1 MSVAN
6 VKLLIDMIVT
16 AMSSIRLLLPETA
29 GTAAALHAAVLSSP
43 LPAVFAERFD
53 CLSSLVP
60 KPVSY
65 THLDVYKR
73 QHIYFEKAY
82 IGDYGNIYDDN
93 AKGDDHNK
101 VQQDQHDHV
110 CGDRENIE
118 LYFVQCFLD
127 CTVSRYGGHSTAACH
142 STPCC

>member
-60 KPVSY
+60 KP
-65 THLDVYKR
+65 HLECIAALRPDQQLLPVPPALSALPEKCAANQKR
-73 QHIYFEKAY
+73 
-82 IGDYGNIYDDN
+82 
-93 AKGDDHNK
+93 
-101 VQQDQHDHV
+101 
-110 CGDRENIE
+110 
-118 LYFVQCFLD
+118 FLL
-127 CTVSRYGGHSTAACH
+127 
-142 STPCC
+142 